1 MQCICSA
8 KRRCSLTI
16 LDNFLTVGKF
26 IRGKEQANWPHPHP
40 GGLLERAGGRCEKS
54 HTCTLCRGAPAV
66 IRALQEVR
74 EDRLRPY

>member
-26 IRGKEQANWPHPHP
+26 VRGKEQADRPHPHP
-40 GGLLERAGGRCEKS
+40 GGLLE
-54 HTCTLCRGAPAV
+54 PAV